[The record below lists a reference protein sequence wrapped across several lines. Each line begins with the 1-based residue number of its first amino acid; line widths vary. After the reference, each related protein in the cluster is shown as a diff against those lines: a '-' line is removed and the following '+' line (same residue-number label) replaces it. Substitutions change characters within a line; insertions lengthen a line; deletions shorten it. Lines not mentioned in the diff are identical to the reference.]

1 MKKFLRRIVEMM
13 IAFSC
18 LFYNFCYAD
27 VIDPIFPRTP
37 STPRVPEPD
46 VPEPIIES
54 PEKIVPL
61 VVVGIVVVIVVV
73 AVVFI
78 LEEKGKGK
86 REKRIKIQNKR

>member
-27 VIDPIFPRTP
+27 VIDPRFPGTP
-37 STPRVPEPD
+37 STPRMPEPD

-61 VVVGIVVVIVVV
+61 VVVGIIVVIVVV

-78 LEEKGKGK
+78 LEQKGK
-86 REKRIKIQNKR
+86 ENKDTK